1 MKSISKWLFVLLS
14 ISCIPHRAYS
24 AEYYVGINGGLSLS
38 SVLNTF
44 PDNLWRSAFIGYG
57 SISIKPNSFLI
68 LQLQVGYAMKGYRW
82 EDEWNELDS
91 LLNPTST
98 IHKDKYINNY
108 DYIEVPILT
117 KFLFFRK
124 RPIHLSISLG
134 PVLSYLSS
142 AKFSFIEDA
151 ITHVKDYDERHNMH
165 VFDAGFTLGIG
176 IEKPMG
182 PGNITF
188 DIRNSSGLLNI
199 LKGDIGVDIEK
210 TTNQS
215 FYFLLGYEY
224 KLK

>member
-1 MKSISKWLFVLLS
+1 MDSFSKWVFLLLS
-14 ISCIPHRAYS
+14 ISCIPRYAHS

-38 SVLNTF
+38 TVLNTS
-44 PDNLWRSAFIGYG
+44 PDNLWRSAFTGYG

-98 IHKDKYINNY
+98 IHKDKYIDNY
-108 DYIEVPILT
+108 DYIEVPILA
-117 KFLFFRK
+117 KFLFFTK
-124 RPIHLSISLG
+124 RPIHLSICIG

-142 AKFSFIEDA
+142 AKSDIIEDGRT
-151 ITHVKDYDERHNMH
+151 ISRNYDEKYRTNLI
-165 VFDAGFTLGIG
+165 DAGFTFGIG
-176 IEKPMG
+176 LERPLG
-182 PGNITF
+182 PGKITF

-199 LKGDIGVDIEK
+199 LKKDLGVDIEK